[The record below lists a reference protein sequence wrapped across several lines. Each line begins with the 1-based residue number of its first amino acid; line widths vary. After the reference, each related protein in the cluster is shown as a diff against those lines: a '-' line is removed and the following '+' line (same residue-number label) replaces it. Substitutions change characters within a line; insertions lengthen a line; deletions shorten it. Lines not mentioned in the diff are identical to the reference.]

1 MSLVE
6 MVEGFANFSSTHS
19 ILLPCTGHQSK
30 YAVESDEFA
39 GSSPSMMLRAF
50 LPRPFGNGDAVISAV
65 VTTVGNGVGFAAVST
80 RASHTAICP
89 RPRFAHVAYGIA
101 MNGCSLRVMLPFA
114 SNARPD
120 ARPLITSTPFNRSRR
135 NSAVSALLSGN
146 TMFLTLPF
154 G

>member
-1 MSLVE
+1 MSLVDT
-6 MVEGFANFSSTHS
+6 VEGFANFNSTHS

-39 GSSPSMMLRAF
+39 GSSPSMMLRGF

-65 VTTVGNGVGFAAVST
+65 VTTVGNGVGFAAASV

-101 MNGCSLRVMLPFA
+101 MNGCSLRVTRPFA
-114 SNARPD
+114 SSASPTL
-120 ARPLITSTPFNRSRR
+120 RPLITSTPLSRSRR
-135 NSAVSALLSGN
+135 YSGVNVLLSG
-146 TMFLTLPF
+146 
-154 G
+154 